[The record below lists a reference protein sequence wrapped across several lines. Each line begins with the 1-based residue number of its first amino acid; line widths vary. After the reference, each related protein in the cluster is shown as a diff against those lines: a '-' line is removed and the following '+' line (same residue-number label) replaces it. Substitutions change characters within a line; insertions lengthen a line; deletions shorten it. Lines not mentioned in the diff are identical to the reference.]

1 MAARGGR
8 MSSNFLCNGLR
19 PVGRGKAKEF
29 TTHGIFSL
37 ISPKKFIVTEAQN
50 PPMVIGG
57 FCSIKLF

>member
-1 MAARGGR
+1 